1 MGESNRMPKWRRI
14 IGVRLI
20 RLQPQFQFCFLIS
33 LYLSFLIYK
42 MGALVHTGHHVAATM
57 CLIAYNGDVHS
68 YLPSFAHSAALGR
81 KGKIQRKV
89 RQQKRDYS

>member
-1 MGESNRMPKWRRI
+1 
-14 IGVRLI
+14 
-20 RLQPQFQFCFLIS
+20 
-33 LYLSFLIYK
+33 